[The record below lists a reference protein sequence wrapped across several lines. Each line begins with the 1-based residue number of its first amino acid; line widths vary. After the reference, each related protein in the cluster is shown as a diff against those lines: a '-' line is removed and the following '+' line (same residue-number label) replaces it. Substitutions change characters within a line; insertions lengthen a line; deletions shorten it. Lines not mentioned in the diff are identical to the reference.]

1 MYYEKFGE
9 NVSDL
14 WLLAEFI
21 HVNSTDLC
29 ESLPLFDSVSRQP
42 LFLKKKFLVCYIAN
56 LEAIVV
62 KNLFGFE
69 ISVWFESEAH
79 KCFLKQ
85 VND

>member
-1 MYYEKFGE
+1 MLIWYIYYEKFGE

-14 WLLAEFI
+14 WLFAEFI
-21 HVNSTDLC
+21 HVNSTDLR

-62 KNLFGFE
+62 KKSFR
-69 ISVWFESEAH
+69 VW
-79 KCFLKQ
+79 
-85 VND
+85 N

>member
-1 MYYEKFGE
+1 MLIWYMYYEKFGE

-56 LEAIVV
+56 LEDIVV
-62 KNLFGFE
+62 KKSFR
-69 ISVWFESEAH
+69 VW
-79 KCFLKQ
+79 
-85 VND
+85 N

>member
-56 LEAIVV
+56 LTAIVV
-62 KNLFGFE
+62 KKSFR
-69 ISVWFESEAH
+69 VW
-79 KCFLKQ
+79 
-85 VND
+85 N